1 MNGMSFI
8 YSKGALLF
16 SYLPLIW
23 IPRKYDSDSNNEKS
37 KVVILYRILDLV
49 NGMDYTKKWFNTG
62 IWNINLWI
70 EDIKVTLLYDSLV
83 WPFHFSISDQYR
95 LSFKK
100 VS

>member
-37 KVVILYRILDLV
+37 KVVI
-49 NGMDYTKKWFNTG
+49 NN
-62 IWNINLWI
+62 
-70 EDIKVTLLYDSLV
+70 
-83 WPFHFSISDQYR
+83 
-95 LSFKK
+95 
-100 VS
+100 